1 MEAGFKSL
9 LPDFLGGSS
18 SLSSSSGTPATPAAN
33 PSSGVSR
40 AALQEMMITGGNSF
54 SAEAAMGA
62 NVPDESLQLASGEGV
77 IPDDVA
83 DAMRS
88 TPMLIQELTAQVRRS
103 SEDNARIVQQA
114 IMHA

>member
-1 MEAGFKSL
+1 
-9 LPDFLGGSS
+9 
-18 SLSSSSGTPATPAAN
+18 
-33 PSSGVSR
+33 
-40 AALQEMMITGGNSF
+40 MIVTGGDLAL
-54 SAEAAMGA
+54 AEAMGA
-62 NVPDESLQLASGEGV
+62 KVPDESLQLANSRKGV

-83 DAMRS
+83 DAMIS